1 MVATAEGSWSVGV
14 GFILPDLTDFPDQA
28 VKERVVA
35 KRGASQVEKQPT
47 SETARLEAR
56 IESARNELA
65 VAIDQIAERV
75 APANVA
81 AEAKS
86 KARGIVIN
94 SDGSLRKDRAIK
106 IAAVAGI
113 VLAIGAWRRYR

>member
-1 MVATAEGSWSVGV
+1 M
-14 GFILPDLTDFPDQA
+14 
-28 VKERVVA
+28 A
-35 KRGASQVEKQPT
+35 KRGTSQAEKQPM

-56 IESARNELA
+56 IETARNELA

-86 KARGIVIN
+86 KARGVVIN
-94 SDGSLRKDRAIK
+94 ADGSLRKDRVIK

-113 VLAIGAWRRYR
+113 VLAIGAWRRYH

>member
-1 MVATAEGSWSVGV
+1 M
-14 GFILPDLTDFPDQA
+14 
-28 VKERVVA
+28 A
-35 KRGASQVEKQPT
+35 KRGASQAEKQPT

-56 IESARNELA
+56 IETARNELA

-94 SDGSLRKDRAIK
+94 PDGSLRKDRVIK
-106 IAAVAGI
+106 IAAVAGV
-113 VLAIGAWRRYR
+113 VLVLGAWRRYR

>member
-1 MVATAEGSWSVGV
+1 VGRREASATTGQ
-14 GFILPDLTDFPDQA
+14 P
-28 VKERVVA
+28 
-35 KRGASQVEKQPT
+35 GAG
-47 SETARLEAR
+47 ETARLEAQ
-56 IESARNELA
+56 IEQARDQLA
-65 VAIDQIAERV
+65 VTIDAIAERV

-86 KARGIVIN
+86 KARAIVVN
-94 SDGSLRKDRAIK
+94 PDGSLKRDRVIK

>member
-1 MVATAEGSWSVGV
+1 M
-14 GFILPDLTDFPDQA
+14 
-28 VKERVVA
+28 A
-35 KRGASQVEKQPT
+35 KRGAPAADKQPT

-56 IESARNELA
+56 IETSRNELA
-65 VAIDQIAERV
+65 AAIDQIAERV

-94 SDGSLRKDRAIK
+94 SDGSLRKDRVIK

-113 VLAIGAWRRYR
+113 VLAIGAWRRFR

>member
-1 MVATAEGSWSVGV
+1 M
-14 GFILPDLTDFPDQA
+14 
-28 VKERVVA
+28 A
-35 KRGASQVEKQPT
+35 KRGASQAEKQPA

-56 IESARNELA
+56 IETARNELA
-65 VAIDQIAERV
+65 EAIDQIAERV

-86 KARGIVIN
+86 KARGIVVN
-94 SDGSLRKDRAIK
+94 PDGSLRKDRVIK

>member
-1 MVATAEGSWSVGV
+1 M
-14 GFILPDLTDFPDQA
+14 
-28 VKERVVA
+28 A

-56 IESARNELA
+56 IETARDELA

-94 SDGSLRKDRAIK
+94 SDGSLRKDRVIK

-113 VLAIGAWRRYR
+113 VLAIGAWRRYH

>member
-1 MVATAEGSWSVGV
+1 MAKGESESGGGS
-14 GFILPDLTDFPDQA
+14 
-28 VKERVVA
+28 
-35 KRGASQVEKQPT
+35 
-47 SETARLEAR
+47 TARLEAQ
-56 IESARNELA
+56 IAAARDELA
-65 VAIDQIAERV
+65 VTIDQIAARV

-86 KARGIVIN
+86 KARSVVVN
-94 SDGSLRKDRAIK
+94 PDGSLRKDRVIK

>member
-1 MVATAEGSWSVGV
+1 MGG
-14 GFILPDLTDFPDQA
+14 
-28 VKERVVA
+28 
-35 KRGASQVEKQPT
+35 RGASTSNGQPGT
-47 SETARLEAR
+47 GETARLEAQ
-56 IESARNELA
+56 ITAARDELA
-65 VAIDQIAERV
+65 VAIDQIAARV

-86 KARGIVIN
+86 KARSIVVN
-94 SDGSLRKDRAIK
+94 PDGSLRRDRVIK

>member
-1 MVATAEGSWSVGV
+1 MGGRE
-14 GFILPDLTDFPDQA
+14 
-28 VKERVVA
+28 
-35 KRGASQVEKQPT
+35 ASRTKGQPGT
-47 SETARLEAR
+47 GETARLEAQ
-56 IESARNELA
+56 IEQAREQLA
-65 VAIDQIAERV
+65 VTIDAIAERV

-86 KARGIVIN
+86 KARAIVVN
-94 SDGSLRKDRAIK
+94 PDGSLKRDRVIK

>member
-1 MVATAEGSWSVGV
+1 
-14 GFILPDLTDFPDQA
+14 
-28 VKERVVA
+28 VA

-94 SDGSLRKDRAIK
+94 SDGSLRKDRVIK

-113 VLAIGAWRRYR
+113 VLAIGAWRRYH